1 MKILISGS
9 EGFIGIN
16 LVKNLVCND
25 ANINKILKDDSGE
38 DYEFVEVKNDFL
50 DDSDSD

>member
-16 LVKNLVCND
+16 LVKNL
-25 ANINKILKDDSGE
+25 LKKKLKLRDLA
-38 DYEFVEVKNDFL
+38 EVKKNL
-50 DDSDSD
+50 Q

>member
-16 LVKNLVCND
+16 LVKNLLK
-25 ANINKILKDDSGE
+25 KIK
-38 DYEFVEVKNDFL
+38 VEGFGRSKKK
-50 DDSDSD
+50 S